1 MSPLRRAR
9 TVARVLL
16 RAVWGL
22 CLAMAAMVIG
32 VGIELHSYGA
42 GALVS
47 YPVVVAGVLLV
58 PLASA
63 VIERLAPASGAAS
76 D

>member
-1 MSPLRRAR
+1 MPPRRAPR
-9 TVARVLL
+9 TVAPVMLRV
-16 RAVWGL
+16 VWGV
-22 CLAMAAMVIG
+22 CLALAAMVIG
-32 VGIELHSYGA
+32 VGIELHSSGA

-63 VIERLAPASGAAS
+63 VLERFAPSSWASS
-76 D
+76 E

>member
-1 MSPLRRAR
+1 MLRM
-9 TVARVLL
+9 
-16 RAVWGL
+16 VWSV

-32 VGIELHSYGA
+32 VGIELHMSGA
-42 GALVS
+42 GPLVS

-63 VIERLAPASGAAS
+63 ALQRLAPAWAS
-76 D
+76 SE

>member
-1 MSPLRRAR
+1 MSPGRRAR

-22 CLAMAAMVIG
+22 SLAMAAMVIG
-32 VGIELHSYGA
+32 VGIELHSSGA

-63 VIERLAPASGAAS
+63 VIERLAPASWTAS